1 MKFKFF
7 RTIALRLTVWY
18 AGIFIVSSLIMFLVF
33 SFFISKTMLEK
44 IDLDLE
50 ENIKVFSQVISQEGI
65 NGARRFAITKARA
78 AGEKIVFY
86 RLLYP
91 SGEVFASSKMLY
103 WNDIKADKDLLNQMI
118 LQKRHL
124 FQTIKQSSRDESIRV
139 LYGFIAPGVILQ
151 SGLAMGTYSKFLN
164 IFKMVFTAA
173 MGFIIL
179 FSAIIGW
186 FMAKKALYGVE
197 KITETAKKVSG
208 ASLDSRVPQTGSED
222 ELDHLAKVFNQMLD
236 RIEDLITSIKEMGEN
251 IAHDLKSPVTRI
263 RGLAEIT
270 MLNEN
275 SIEEYKKMAS
285 STIEESDRLLDMI
298 NTMLLISKA
307 ESGDAQFVFE
317 DINISEI
324 IDGAC
329 ELFTALADTNSINL
343 KFQITDNIIISG
355 DKKMIQR
362 AFSNLLD
369 NAFKY
374 TEKGGSIE
382 VVLLNLENNFIKIE
396 VNDTGIGIDD
406 INIDKIFNRFY
417 RIDPSRS
424 SKGSGLGL
432 SLALAII
439 KEHGG
444 TIEVSSKK
452 GYGSKFII
460 TLPNGNLQVI

>member
-1 MKFKFF
+1 MNFRFI
-7 RTIALRLTVWY
+7 RTIAFRLTVWY
-18 AGIFIVSSLIMFLVF
+18 GGIFIISSFIMFILF
-33 SFFISKTMLEK
+33 SFFIYKIMLQK

-50 ENIKVFSQVISQEGI
+50 ENVKVFSEVILQEGI

-91 SGEVFASSKMLY
+91 TGEVFATSHMLY
-103 WNDIKADKDLLNQMI
+103 WNDIKADKNILNQVI
-118 LQKRHL
+118 IKNKHL
-124 FQTIKQSSRDESIRV
+124 FQTIKQSSRDERIRV

-151 SGLAMGTYSKFLN
+151 TGIAMETYSKFLN
-164 IFKMVFTAA
+164 IFKMVFAGS

-186 FMAKKALYGVE
+186 FMAKKALSGVE
-197 KITETAKKVSG
+197 KITEIAKKVSG

-222 ELDHLAKVFNQMLD
+222 ELDHLAKTFNQMLD
-236 RIEDLITSIKEMGEN
+236 RIENLIISIKEMGDN

-275 SIEEYKKMAS
+275 NIEEYRIMAS

-307 ESGDAQFVFE
+307 ASGDAQFEFKE
-317 DINISEI
+317 INVSEI
-324 IDGAC
+324 INEAC
-329 ELFTALADTNSINL
+329 DLFTALAEKNSINF
-343 KFQITDNIIISG
+343 KFQIKDNIIING
-355 DKKMIQR
+355 DKKMLQR

-374 TEKGGSIE
+374 TEKDKSIN
-382 VVLLNLENNFIKIE
+382 VVLSNLDKKLIKIE
-396 VNDTGIGIDD
+396 VSDTGIGIDGAD
-406 INIDKIFNRFY
+406 LDKIFKRFY

-424 SKGSGLGL
+424 TKGAGLGL

-444 TIEVSSKK
+444 KIDVSSEK
-452 GYGSKFII
+452 GLGSKFVI

>member
-7 RTIALRLTVWY
+7 RTIALKLTVWY

-50 ENIKVFSQVISQEGI
+50 ENIKVFSQVVSQEGI

-91 SGEVFASSKMLY
+91 TGEVFASSHMLY
-103 WNDIKADKDLLNQMI
+103 WKDIKADKNILKQMI
-118 LQKRHL
+118 LDNKHL
-124 FQTIKQSSRDESIRV
+124 FQTIKQSSRAESIRV

-151 SGLAMGTYSKFLN
+151 TGLAMETYSKFLN
-164 IFKMVFTAA
+164 IFKMVFAA
-173 MGFIIL
+173 TMGFIIL
-179 FSAIIGW
+179 FSAMIGW

-208 ASLDSRVPQTGSED
+208 KSLDSRVPQTGSED
-222 ELDHLAKVFNQMLD
+222 ELDHLAKTFNQMLD
-236 RIEDLITSIKEMGEN
+236 RIENLITSIKEMGDN

-307 ESGDAQFVFE
+307 DSGDAQFVFKE
-317 DINISEI
+317 INISEI
-324 IDGAC
+324 INEAC
-329 ELFTALADTNSINL
+329 ELFTALADTNNIHF
-343 KFQITDNIIISG
+343 KFQIENNNYILG

-374 TEKGGSIE
+374 TKNEDSIE
-382 VVLLNLENNFIKIE
+382 VMLSKFDNKFIKIE
-396 VNDTGIGIDD
+396 VNDTGIGID
-406 INIDKIFNRFY
+406 NTNLDKIFKRFH

-424 SKGSGLGL
+424 SKGAGLGL

-444 TIEVSSKK
+444 TIDVTSEK
-452 GYGSKFII
+452 GFGSKFII